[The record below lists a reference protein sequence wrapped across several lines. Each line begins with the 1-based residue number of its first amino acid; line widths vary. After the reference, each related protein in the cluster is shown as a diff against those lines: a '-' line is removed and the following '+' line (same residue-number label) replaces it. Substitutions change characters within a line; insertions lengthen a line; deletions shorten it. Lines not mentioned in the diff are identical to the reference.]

1 MKKTALMLIFGMLLS
16 FSVSATPQQETL
28 PAAVKATVDKYGGS
42 IESTESYEDDEGK
55 TVFDVEIK
63 KDKFTYY
70 LTIAEDGKLIAE
82 EKEEAVEE
90 GDEDTDGDW

>member
-1 MKKTALMLIFGMLLS
+1 MKKTFLSLVMSMLV
-16 FSVSATPQQETL
+16 SVFVLASPLQEAL